1 MWKRIL
7 GVVIGFIVWT
17 VLWLLGGALVQAA
30 LPGAVVPGEPVTGAG
45 VLLSLLGWSVA
56 CSIAAGVVVGR
67 IAGRRR
73 LAASAVLGLILLVVG
88 VGVQAA
94 MWNLMP
100 LWYHLPFLALL
111 LPATLAGA
119 ALARRGKMGEP
130 PLSLA

>member
-1 MWKRIL
+1 M
-7 GVVIGFIVWT
+7 
-17 VLWLLGGALVQAA
+17 LWIM
-30 LPGAVVPGEPVTGAG
+30 G
-45 VLLSLLGWSVA
+45 VLPLVLLVLGFP
-56 CSIAAGVVVGR
+56 IFL
-67 IAGRRR
+67 IL
-73 LAASAVLGLILLVVG
+73 LATSAVLGLLLLVVG

-130 PLSLA
+130 PLSPA